1 MADTIVTKIICSS
14 CGAEFEDTL
23 PKCPYCG
30 SLNYKGAEAE
40 YLGKL
45 EGVRRDMQQ
54 LEQVPEKE
62 LKKKIKKKKKFVF
75 QILLMIAALAA
86 ILAVIVFRVQYIE
99 PRDARADYLWE
110 KENFP
115 ILDRL
120 YQEKDLEALMDFYEQ
135 AVIEDRVINRW
146 EHSGIFTRLM
156 SCQNAREYLALEQ
169 SGETLRDYQET
180 QLLDDYWI
188 LRGLEYSGGM
198 SEEDKEYI
206 RPYVEETLN
215 SLADRYTFTAEEEKK
230 FEDSLRNNYG
240 YPRYEDC
247 KEYITK
253 HNE

>member
-1 MADTIVTKIICSS
+1 MADTEVKKIICSS

-45 EGVRRDMQQ
+45 ESMRQDMQQ

-62 LKKKIKKKKKFVF
+62 LKKKLKKKQKFVIKLLI
-75 QILLMIAALAA
+75 ILAALAA
-86 ILAVIVFRVQYIE
+86 ILAVIVFRAQYIE

-135 AVIEDRVINRW
+135 AVEENRTIDRW
-146 EHSGIFTRLM
+146 EHSGIFRWLM
-156 SCQNAREYLALEQ
+156 SCRDAREYLALEQ
-169 SGETLRDYQET
+169 SGETL
-180 QLLDDYWI
+180 
-188 LRGLEYSGGM
+188 
-198 SEEDKEYI
+198 
-206 RPYVEETLN
+206 
-215 SLADRYTFTAEEEKK
+215 SL
-230 FEDSLRNNYG
+230 
-240 YPRYEDC
+240 
-247 KEYITK
+247 I
-253 HNE
+253 HI